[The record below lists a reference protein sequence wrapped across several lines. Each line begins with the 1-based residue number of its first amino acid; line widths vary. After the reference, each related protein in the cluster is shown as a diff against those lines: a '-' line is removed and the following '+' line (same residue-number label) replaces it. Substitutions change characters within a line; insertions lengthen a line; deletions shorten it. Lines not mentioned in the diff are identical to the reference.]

1 MENANKTGAK
11 SLFNTVNIEINA
23 FDLLELQ
30 YILEYSRERMEEEKD
45 KHFYDLK
52 KNSITLCKM
61 RGFMQA
67 IQIIIP

>member
-11 SLFNTVNIEINA
+11 SLFNTVNLEINA

-30 YILEYSRERMEEEKD
+30 YILEYARERMEEDKD

-52 KNSITLCKM
+52 KIASLYARCEGLCQQFK
-61 RGFMQA
+61 
-67 IQIIIP
+67 